1 MFQTL
6 RQPDSEH
13 SAPSQQTQ
21 RGFHGEER
29 TAARGLHPAVQQR
42 PGQGPFSP
50 TARCVRVLV
59 FPFIV
64 KCLCVPQVKDL
75 LWNSDSSVLAVW
87 LEDMTAGEDKQVNT
101 YSKLV
106 GAMFDMLDHISG
118 RNSLNPT
125 STF

>member
-1 MFQTL
+1 MF
-6 RQPDSEH
+6 S
-13 SAPSQQTQ
+13 
-21 RGFHGEER
+21 
-29 TAARGLHPAVQQR
+29 
-42 PGQGPFSP
+42 
-50 TARCVRVLV
+50 
-59 FPFIV
+59 FIV